1 MELKN
6 CPFCGGE
13 KITIEG
19 IEVEGITWYR
29 SKCITCFSEGQIFA
43 NESETASAWNQRHSA
58 VKVAT
63 VDLKPLHDLADEIA
77 SELEEKQRLRFPLAA
92 ARKLRKAL
100 KQMEGLDKEVADE

>member
-43 NESETASAWNQRHSA
+43 NESETASAWNTR
-58 VKVAT
+58 
-63 VDLKPLHDLADEIA
+63 VDLKPLHDLADEFGKRESAINVNA
-77 SELEEKQRLRFPLAA
+77 PSEEEKAVANAYGFCEV
-92 ARKLRKAL
+92 KLCRIL
-100 KQMEGLDKEVADE
+100 KQMEGE

>member
-63 VDLKPLHDLADEIA
+63 VDLKPLYDLADEW
-77 SELEEKQRLRFPLAA
+77 EKQGNFFTSE
-92 ARKLRKAL
+92 KYSDELRKVL
-100 KQMEGLDKEVADE
+100 KQMEG

>member
-63 VDLKPLHDLADEIA
+63 VDLKPLHDLADVWEAEDDTAVGFVSAKGFIDD
-77 SELEEKQRLRFPLAA
+77 
-92 ARKLRKAL
+92 LRKAL
-100 KQMEGLDKEVADE
+100 KQKEA

>member
-1 MELKN
+1 MELKPCLNPN
-6 CPFCGGE
+6 CEEPDVRIE
-13 KITIEG
+13 KGNSMVKVWCAYCEASTGWMDTEAEAI
-19 IEVEGITWYR
+19 
-29 SKCITCFSEGQIFA
+29 
-43 NESETASAWNQRHSA
+43 SAWNQRHSA

-100 KQMEGLDKEVADE
+100 KQMEGK